1 MPGVEH
7 HGSLRHRNGYAMS
20 VQDVVP
26 GLEIERMLSVGA
38 RFGKPHVRVERRAHA
53 HDMPFR
59 RLVFH
64 GVEPRRVAS
73 VHQKI
78 VRRFPDSVL
87 PSTKRIEDGR
97 VEAHGI
103 DGRNECVHTSG
114 GSIVPRMRTRVG
126 FVKAF
131 HVAAE
136 VLPRPLCGMEEMCR
150 LDGKVVS
157 VPRAPPPHDR
167 TVRPRKGAGDF
178 RHVALREAAGRIVED
193 ERGRRDAV
201 YGLFRR
207 LCEKQQ
213 VGCLER
219 VPLLAERVV
228 RGGGIGDS
236 LGERLAP
243 ALHAG
248 ERGKSRHVVVAEAAV
263 AEIAEVVRE
272 VVRERLRLANHCGA
286 LLGEVL
292 SEAFVPRTDG
302 KLADR
307 SGGERELAPRM
318 PRAPV
323 HGRGEVARNLYA
335 MRRDGFAQRADL
347 AADLLV
353 RRDVRHAVYA
363 DGTPRPADGKHG
375 DSAHLLDLQ
384 HLRDSN
390 VGLGVQNASERHDR
404 AADSLSCRRFRL
416 HRQKGRTQRHSADH
430 VPYRLCSNVHLRHQ
444 VVL

>member
-1 MPGVEH
+1 
-7 HGSLRHRNGYAMS
+7 
-20 VQDVVP
+20 
-26 GLEIERMLSVGA
+26 
-38 RFGKPHVRVERRAHA
+38 
-53 HDMPFR
+53 
-59 RLVFH
+59 
-64 GVEPRRVAS
+64 
-73 VHQKI
+73 
-78 VRRFPDSVL
+78 
-87 PSTKRIEDGR
+87 
-97 VEAHGI
+97 
-103 DGRNECVHTSG
+103 
-114 GSIVPRMRTRVG
+114 MR
-126 FVKAF
+126 
-131 HVAAE
+131 
-136 VLPRPLCGMEEMCR
+136 
-150 LDGKVVS
+150 S
-157 VPRAPPPHDR
+157 
-167 TVRPRKGAGDF
+167 RKGAGDF
-178 RHVALREAAGRIVED
+178 RHVALREPAGRVVED

-213 VGCLER
+213 VGGLELM
-219 VPLLAERVV
+219 PLLAERIV
-228 RGGGIGDS
+228 RRSGIGNG
-236 LGERLAP
+236 LGKRLAP

-248 ERGKSRHVVVAEAAV
+248 ERVKSRHVVVAEAAV

-307 SGGERELAPRM
+307 SGGERELAPWM

-323 HGRGEVARNLYA
+323 HRRGKVARNLDA
-335 MRRDGFAQRADL
+335 MRRDGFAQRANL
-347 AADLLV
+347 AADFLV

-390 VGLGVQNASERHDR
+390 VGLGVQNASEGHNR

-416 HRQKGRTQRHSADH
+416 HRHKGRTQRHSTDH
-430 VPYRLCSNVHLRHQ
+430 APYHLLSTFH
-444 VVL
+444 LFSTFHLHH